1 MKKFIT
7 FIISLMMIVSAI
19 NADFKIMGGLNLSK
33 YNVSPEEDSMTWS
46 YKRGF
51 LAGIGF
57 EKNFIQNIVLEF
69 DFLYFK
75 KGSKVESADLPG
87 FKLKYSL
94 AAISIPVLLRF
105 KFLDGTSP
113 YVLGGV
119 EFSSIL
125 SHEIKFEGEDEIDLK
140 ENTKSIN
147 FGLVFGCGYEI
158 EIQDHLFFFIEA
170 RYHLGRT
177 NLINNHVEEESM
189 TPHAI
194 LIVVGMKS

>member
-1 MKKFIT
+1 
-7 FIISLMMIVSAI
+7 MIVSVL
-19 NADFKIMGGLNLSK
+19 NADFKIMGGFNLSK
-33 YNVSPEEDSMTWS
+33 YNVSPEEDSMNWG

-57 EKNFIQNIVLEF
+57 EINFIQNIALEF
-69 DFLYFK
+69 DILYFQ
-75 KGSKVESADLPG
+75 KGSKVDSVDLPD

-94 AAISIPVLLRF
+94 SAISIPVLLRV

-125 SHEIKFEGEDEIDLK
+125 SHKIKFEGEEEVDLK
-140 ENTKSIN
+140 ESTKSIN
-147 FGLVFGCGYEI
+147 FGLAFGCGYEI
-158 EIQDHLFFFIEA
+158 EIQDYLFFFIEA

-177 NLINNHVEEESM
+177 NLISNPVEEETM
-189 TPHAI
+189 NPHAI
-194 LIVVGMKS
+194 LIIVGVKS